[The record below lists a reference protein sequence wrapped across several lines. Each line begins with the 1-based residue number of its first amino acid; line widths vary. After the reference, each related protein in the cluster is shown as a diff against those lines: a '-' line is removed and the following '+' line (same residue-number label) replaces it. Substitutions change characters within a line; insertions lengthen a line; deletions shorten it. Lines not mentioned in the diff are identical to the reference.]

1 MRCYLPA
8 SAPRHYIWAI
18 WDRHRRVLLL
28 EGAPYTFVT
37 WKLAAVRP
45 NPAGMRFYF
54 HIVDK
59 YGLSPDLTGCEH
71 ADQDAAALHARRIA
85 AELAKAG
92 EFFRSGVV
100 LVAAGRE
107 PSSSPDQG
115 PTAFAAKA

>member
-1 MRCYLPA
+1 MRCNLPA

-18 WDRHRRVLLL
+18 WNRPWRVLLL

-37 WKLAAVRP
+37 WKPAAVQP

-59 YGLSPDLTGCEH
+59 YGLSPDETGCEH

-115 PTAFAAKA
+115 PTACAAKS